1 MGDII
6 KYIKNFFLK
15 QTNNLI
21 NHSKKKK
28 NNFFFYC
35 NFAYI
40 DLKSK
45 VLGIKSIEDLIF
57 KLIYSYNSDSE
68 ASDRDLNN
76 LNKQYKFKDN
86 SEELKS
92 FLKGFELK
100 KNFNKNILKNGLF
113 FSFYKTT
120 FGINDVLYTIDKKF
134 YNILDSIFIYFNYL
148 NLNKIFFS
156 KFYKKNPINLKLL
169 QTKNSFQYNILN
181 KNYKNYLNLFNFGL
195 KSI

>member
-40 DLKSK
+40 DLKAK

-57 KLIYSYNSDSE
+57 KLIYSYNCDYE
-68 ASDRDLNN
+68 KEGELLED
-76 LNKQYKFKDN
+76 LNKQYTLKDN
-86 SEELKS
+86 PEELKS
-92 FLKGFELK
+92 FLKESKLK
-100 KNFNKNILKNGLF
+100 KKFNKHITKNGLF

-120 FGINDVLYTIDKKF
+120 FGINDVLYTVDKKF
-134 YNILDSIFIYFNYL
+134 YNIVDTIFIYFNYL

-156 KFYKKNPINLKLL
+156 KFYKKNPINLRLL

>member
-40 DLKSK
+40 DLKAK
-45 VLGIKSIEDLIF
+45 LLGIKSIEDLIF
-57 KLIYSYNSDSE
+57 KLIYSYSYDYE
-68 ASDRDLNN
+68 RKDELLEDLK
-76 LNKQYKFKDN
+76 KQYTLKDN
-86 SEELKS
+86 PEELKF
-92 FLKGFELK
+92 FLKQSKLK
-100 KNFNKNILKNGLF
+100 KKFNKHITKNGLF

-120 FGINDVLYTIDKKF
+120 FGINDVLYTVDKKF
-134 YNILDSIFIYFNYL
+134 YNIVDSIFI
-148 NLNKIFFS
+148 
-156 KFYKKNPINLKLL
+156 
-169 QTKNSFQYNILN
+169 
-181 KNYKNYLNLFNFGL
+181 
-195 KSI
+195 